1 MTEPDS
7 HRNDN
12 RILALAFLAMLAGA
26 GAIVV
31 VVLLAHDILA

>member
-7 HRNDN
+7 PRNDN
-12 RILALAFLAMLAGA
+12 RILGLAFLAMLAGA

-31 VVLLAHDILA
+31 VVLLAHDILT